1 MAKDYYEILGVPR
14 NAPEKEIRQAFRK
27 QARKHHPD
35 LNPGDKTAEA
45 KFKEINEAHEVLS
58 NPESRRKYNQFG
70 ENWKHADQF
79 QRARQGPF
87 TRSTRTG
94 TGVDDSLFDFD
105 LGSIFDR
112 FTGGRPPRARR
123 RSSVE
128 HPVEVTLEE
137 AFSGGAR
144 LLEIPA
150 LETCKTCNGSGR
162 AQNRFC
168 VVCGGTGSTAKTRRL
183 EVKIPP
189 GVNNGSSIKIPG
201 GSGENIILKVS
212 VRPHKRFERKG
223 KDLNTQ
229 VSVDLYDAILGGEA
243 EVTTLNGK
251 VMLKLPPETK
261 NGRTFRLKGQ
271 GMPGLK
277 KDEGR
282 GDLYATVEVVLP
294 ANLSEE
300 ERHVFEEL
308 SALRKKGEEVD
319 G

>member
-1 MAKDYYEILGVPR
+1 MAKDYYETLGVPR
-14 NAPEKEIRQAFRK
+14 NASEKEIRQAFRK

-45 KFKEINEAHEVLS
+45 KFKGINEAHEVLS

-70 ENWKHADQF
+70 ENWKHADQL

-87 TRSTRTG
+87 TRSARTG
-94 TGVDDSLFDFD
+94 TGFDDSLFD
-105 LGSIFDR
+105 LGSVFDR
-112 FTGGRPPRARR
+112 FTGGRPPRTRR

-128 HPVEVTLEE
+128 YPVEVTLEE

-144 LLEIPA
+144 LLEVPT
-150 LETCKTCNGSGR
+150 LETCETCNGSGR
-162 AQNRFC
+162 ALNRLC
-168 VVCGGTGSTAKTRRL
+168 VVCGGTGSTARTRRL

-189 GVNNGSSIKIPG
+189 GVNSGSSIRIPG
-201 GSGENIILKVS
+201 SSGESIILKIT

-223 KDLNTQ
+223 KDLTTR

-277 KDEGR
+277 KDEER

-294 ANLSEE
+294 TDLSQE

-308 SALRKKGEEVD
+308 SALRKKGDAVD